1 MPQGV
6 VIPTVLATLRMLCSL
21 GDFTTIEA
29 ARKGLKDARLQG
41 HDKHTAAQKAAAT
54 ARRAAVRAARIRQA
68 REARKARRQ
77 QQPLEEL
84 EEGEI
89 YMGRQQQPTNI
100 NLGVQKQPTKKQT
113 HKGAVGKG
121 KGLNVKQQQENVAQ
135 AAAGG
140 WDDAA
145 ASHWLVE
152 SAYKTSTTPW
162 QLPNAVL
169 PQRLDCTTDDLSRHP
184 SLGST
189 CCSLNLD
196 ACAQDTSFLRN
207 SVAPII
213 LAHVVQPA
221 A

>member
-21 GDFTTIEA
+21 GDFNTIKA
-29 ARKGLKDARLQG
+29 AKKGLKDARLQG

-140 WDDAA
+140 WDDDA

-162 QLPNAVL
+162 PWSFQMLSYHSVL
-169 PQRLDCTTDDLSRHP
+169 IVLQMISAAIHP
-184 SLGST
+184 W
-189 CCSLNLD
+189 
-196 ACAQDTSFLRN
+196 
-207 SVAPII
+207 
-213 LAHVVQPA
+213 VQPVVP
-221 A
+221 